1 MFSTSYVKEAARA
14 NLQTIHSPARI
25 PRILLSLNPSPVSP
39 ISLSASIARLTRII
53 VLLSCL
59 AGASHGRAQ
68 GYTAVT
74 GGVPDAEGVT
84 ARITV
89 PLAETEQQ
97 QIADSLRA
105 QPERDYEFN
114 RASLRDVLRFLA
126 QDAGI
131 SYVSVPEID
140 SIENNLVTFSLHA
153 SPFHALEIIAK
164 ANGIALFYEDGVW
177 YLRPYNDKELVGR
190 TYKLKYNTQ
199 EDVTYNGSG
208 SSSPSAAS
216 TGLGG
221 TQSGGGTV
229 PDLGLSLSGNADVFK
244 TNPKQLIDDIKA
256 LLGIPTT
263 GFQATI
269 AKDATVD
276 HPTPLGTSPSAV
288 EPASPDGGGKD
299 AAGVSGG
306 PQVIWNSDSNTLYV
320 VATRQQQQWVE
331 GYLASMD
338 RPQALIAIEVK
349 FFESTKDPRK
359 QLGVDW
365 SGTLQE
371 GFTVKASDISVSP
384 TGTVTVNQSND
395 HQSQYGALPPGS
407 DPYNYHQGNKTTTGT
422 FGAPYSAVL
431 TASDV
436 AATIRAF
443 LNDRDTSTASYP
455 RVLTRNNRE
464 VVIRSVVNQPVL
476 ASTSS
481 VTPGVGG
488 TTTASVSYL
497 PIGTIINVLPKTM
510 ADGSVMLNVAIT
522 ISSIIGEQ
530 PIQGNSYP
538 IATTRVYN
546 AALQVDSGYTLAIGG
561 IEEATDLFVKNGV
574 PFLKD
579 IPLLG
584 RAFRSDDQSRSK
596 KNLMFFITPTI
607 LGAHARVGV
616 AQPPESTIP
625 VSPSEPSPPALTP
638 DGRLA
643 GGEPALANAIAWLT
657 RREQYYQE
665 FIKENRTDRKTLDQI
680 QDLINLSE
688 ALIEQAE
695 TYRQNGTASET
706 RIAAEIAQLTDI
718 RVGLLDALK
727 KARKNLIDLY

>member
-1 MFSTSYVKEAARA
+1 MLKKQRA
-14 NLQTIHSPARI
+14 PTFRQFILPPAF
-25 PRILLSLNPSPVSP
+25 LLSLISSPASP
-39 ISLSASIARLTRII
+39 NLLSASIARLTRLI

-59 AGASHGRAQ
+59 AGANHGLAQ

-74 GGVPDAEGVT
+74 SGVPDADGVT

-89 PLAETEQQ
+89 PIAETEQQ

-208 SSSPSAAS
+208 STSPSAAS
-216 TGLGG
+216 TGMGG

-263 GFQATI
+263 GFEATI
-269 AKDATVD
+269 AKESTVD
-276 HPTPLGTSPSAV
+276 RPSPLGTSPSAV

-384 TGTVTVNQSND
+384 TGTITVDQKND
-395 HQSQYGALPPGS
+395 HQSQYGALPADNSSGS
-407 DPYNYHQGNKTTTGT
+407 YNYHQGNKTTTAT

-510 ADGSVMLNVAIT
+510 SDGSVMLNVAIT

-530 PIQGNSYP
+530 PIQGNQYP

-561 IEEATDLFVKNGV
+561 IEEATDLFIRNGV

-596 KNLMFFITPTI
+596 KNLMFFITPTV

-616 AQPPESTIP
+616 AQPPESTLP
-625 VSPSEPSPPALTP
+625 VTPGEPSPPALTP

-643 GGEPALANAIAWLT
+643 GGEPALANAIAWLS
-657 RREQYYQE
+657 RREQYFQE

-688 ALIEQAE
+688 ALIAQAE
-695 TYRQNGTASET
+695 TYRQNGTASES
-706 RIAAEIAQLTDI
+706 RLAAEIAQLTDI
-718 RVGLLDALK
+718 RIGLLDALK
-727 KARKNLIDLY
+727 KARQNLIYLY